1 VTFQIDIPLEP
12 IPAEFLSAPLTS
24 SDPRPVK
31 NILRLAMEP
40 HRRVNPGG
48 IYDLETAMFSKM
60 KPVYTYTE
68 GSGAVVDVKMTTLN
82 GR

>member
-1 VTFQIDIPLEP
+1 
-12 IPAEFLSAPLTS
+12 
-24 SDPRPVK
+24 
-31 NILRLAMEP
+31 MEP